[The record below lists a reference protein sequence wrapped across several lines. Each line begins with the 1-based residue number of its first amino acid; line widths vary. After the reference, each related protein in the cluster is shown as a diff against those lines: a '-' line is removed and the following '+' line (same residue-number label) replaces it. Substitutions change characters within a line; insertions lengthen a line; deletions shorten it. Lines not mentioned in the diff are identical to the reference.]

1 MIKLAIF
8 DLDGTLYEAHRTAS
22 AAANA
27 ALEELGLPPVS
38 VEFIQEIIGEMMDGF
53 CRLIAPSL
61 SQEERRLLADSVRR
75 RERELIP
82 THGRLFEGV
91 RSMLQQFIDM
101 GYVLA
106 ICSNGSR
113 EYVDTVVKCFG
124 IEMFFTHY
132 SCREPGRTKSQAVGD
147 LLVGVKPEY
156 AVMIG
161 DSKFDFIAAKD
172 NALPCIAAAYGYG
185 AADLTQADFVAQCAR
200 EITGLAARCEIFAAI
215 ELACGCRAAGKP
227 LIIGVNGVD
236 TSGKTQF
243 SNALEQFLRHRG
255 HHTQVI
261 HLDDFHNPRAI
272 RTSGEDENQSYIDHA
287 FNLQRLET
295 ELLDPISTCGAVDVE
310 LDLLDLDSDTVT
322 NRKRYAV
329 TSNTIVIVEG
339 MLLFRPP
346 IDQYFDLRVF
356 LHIGF
361 DEVLRRAE
369 VRDVP
374 LYGPEFLDRYRRKYI
389 PIQQQYLAKWQPMER
404 GDFVIDN
411 TDYGHPKLIG
421 QPSALG

>member
-1 MIKLAIF
+1 MTKLAIF

-27 ALEELGLPPVS
+27 VLEEIGLPQVS
-38 VEFIQEIIGEMMDGF
+38 VEFIKEIIGETMDGF
-53 CRLIAPSL
+53 CRLIAPGL
-61 SQEERRLLADSVRR
+61 NEEERRLLADSVRR

-82 THGRLFEGV
+82 TQGRLFEGV
-91 RSMLQQFIDM
+91 KPMLHQFIGM

-113 EYVDTVVKCFG
+113 EYVDTVVKCYG
-124 IEMFFTHY
+124 MEEFFTHF
-132 SCREPGRTKSQAVGD
+132 SCREPGRTKSQAVSD
-147 LLVGVKPEY
+147 LLVDVKPEY
-156 AVMIG
+156 TVMIG
-161 DSKFDFIAAKD
+161 DSVFDFTAAKD

-185 AADLTQADFVAQCAR
+185 AGDFAEADFVAQCAG
-200 EITGLAARCEIFAAI
+200 EIAGLAARCEIFSAI
-215 ELACGCRAAGKP
+215 ERACGCRAAGKP

-236 TSGKTQF
+236 TSGKTKF
-243 SNALEQFLRHRG
+243 SNALDQFLRHRG
-255 HHTQVI
+255 HHTQVV

-287 FNLQRLET
+287 FNLERLET
-295 ELLDPISTCGAVDVE
+295 ELLEPISTCGAVDVE

-339 MLLFRPP
+339 VLLFRPP

-356 LHIGF
+356 LHIGV

-369 VRDVP
+369 ARDVP

-389 PIQQQYLAKWQPMER
+389 PIQQKYLSQWQPMER
-404 GDFVIDN
+404 SDFVIDN
-411 TDYGHPKLIG
+411 TDYEFPRLIR
-421 QPSALG
+421 QPAVLR